1 MAEERIEN
9 IDELE
14 YTGAQSESTTAVVQ
28 TKLNVRKTPSL
39 DAEIIR
45 ILSEGSVVKILEDGA
60 EWVKISDGYC
70 MKKFL
75 K

>member
-14 YTGAQSESTTAVVQ
+14 YADAQSEPITAVVQ
-28 TKLNVRKTPSL
+28 TKLNVRKIPSL
-39 DAEIIR
+39 DAGIIR

>member
-1 MAEERIEN
+1 MAEEKIEN
-9 IDELE
+9 IEELE
-14 YTGAQSESTTAVVQ
+14 YAVTQSESITAVVQ
-28 TKLNVRKTPSL
+28 TKLNVRKEPTL
-39 DAEIIR
+39 NAEVIR
-45 ILSEGSVVKILEDGA
+45 ILNGGDVVEILEDGA

>member
-14 YTGAQSESTTAVVQ
+14 YAGAQSELITAVVQ
-28 TKLNVRKTPSL
+28 TTLNVRKEPSL
-39 DAEIIR
+39 DAEIVR
-45 ILSEGSVVKILEDGA
+45 ILNGGDVVAILEDNA
-60 EWVKISDGYC
+60 EWVEISDGYC

>member
-9 IDELE
+9 IEELE
-14 YTGAQSESTTAVVQ
+14 YAGAQSELTTAVVQ

-45 ILSEGSVVKILEDGA
+45 VLSEGSIVKILEDGT

>member
-9 IDELE
+9 IEELE
-14 YTGAQSESTTAVVQ
+14 YAGAQSESTTAVVQ
-28 TKLNVRKTPSL
+28 ERLNVRKNPTFN
-39 DAEIIR
+39 AEIVRVLNGGDVI
-45 ILSEGSVVKILEDGA
+45 EILEDGA

-70 MKKFL
+70 MKQFL

>member
-14 YTGAQSESTTAVVQ
+14 YTGVQSEPITAVVQ
-28 TKLNVRKTPSL
+28 TTLNVRKEPSL
-39 DAEIIR
+39 DAEIVR
-45 ILSEGSVVKILEDGA
+45 ILNGRDVVAILEDNA

>member
-14 YTGAQSESTTAVVQ
+14 YAGAQSELTTAVVQ
-28 TKLNVRKTPSL
+28 TKLNVRKIPSL

-45 ILSEGSVVKILEDGA
+45 ILSEGSVVKIFEDGA

>member
-14 YTGAQSESTTAVVQ
+14 YAGAQSELTTAVVQ

-45 ILSEGSVVKILEDGA
+45 ILSEGSIVKILEDGA

>member
-14 YTGAQSESTTAVVQ
+14 YAGAQSELTTAVVQ

>member
-9 IDELE
+9 IEELE
-14 YTGAQSESTTAVVQ
+14 YADVQSEPITAVVQ
-28 TKLNVRKTPSL
+28 TRLNVRKAPTL
-39 DAEIIR
+39 NAE
-45 ILSEGSVVKILEDGA
+45 VVKILNGGDVVEILEDGA

>member
-9 IDELE
+9 IEELE
-14 YTGAQSESTTAVVQ
+14 YADAQSELTTAVVQ
-28 TKLNVRKTPSL
+28 TKLNVRKEPAFN
-39 DAEIIR
+39 AEIIR
-45 ILSEGSVVKILEDGA
+45 ILNGGDVVEILEDGA

>member
-9 IDELE
+9 IEELE
-14 YTGAQSESTTAVVQ
+14 YAGAQSESTTAVVQ
-28 TKLNVRKTPSL
+28 ERLNVRKNPTFN
-39 DAEIIR
+39 AEIVR
-45 ILSEGSVVKILEDGA
+45 VLNEGDVIEILEDGA

-70 MKKFL
+70 MKQFL

>member
-9 IDELE
+9 IEELE
-14 YTGAQSESTTAVVQ
+14 YAGAQPELTTAIVQ
-28 TKLNVRKTPSL
+28 TRLNVRKAPTL
-39 DAEIIR
+39 NAEIIR
-45 ILSEGSVVKILEDGA
+45 VLNEGSIVEILEDGE

-70 MKKFL
+70 MKQFL

>member
-14 YTGAQSESTTAVVQ
+14 YAGAQSELTTAVVQ
-28 TKLNVRKTPSL
+28 TTLNVRKEPSL
-39 DAEIIR
+39 DAEIVR
-45 ILSEGSVVKILEDGA
+45 ILNGGDVVAILEDSA
-60 EWVKISDGYC
+60 EWVEISDGYC